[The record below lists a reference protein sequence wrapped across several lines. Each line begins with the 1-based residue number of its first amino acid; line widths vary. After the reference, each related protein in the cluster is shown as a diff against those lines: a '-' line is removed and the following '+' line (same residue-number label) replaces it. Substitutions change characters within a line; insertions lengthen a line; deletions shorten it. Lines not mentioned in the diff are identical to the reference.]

1 MEIVCWRVFW
11 RMEEISLDL
20 RSERPRRRR
29 SPVEKEAIEYSTL
42 MMLEVESSWE
52 RFSTSLGP

>member
-1 MEIVCWRVFW
+1 
-11 RMEEISLDL
+11 MEEISLDL

>member
-1 MEIVCWRVFW
+1 MEMVCSRVFW
-11 RMEEISLDL
+11 MMEEISLDR

-29 SPVEKEAIEYSTL
+29 SPVEKEAMEYSTL
-42 MMLEVESSWE
+42 MMLAVESSWE

>member
-1 MEIVCWRVFW
+1 MVCWRVFW
-11 RMEEISLDL
+11 RMEEISLDR

-42 MMLEVESSWE
+42 MMLAVESSWE